1 MKRLARSNDAL
12 RRKLRA
18 LAELPLGISGSKKAG
33 LPPGSLVHVGDQKAP
48 RVQIHVTDYSP
59 QQFEEHT
66 GIEPAACAAFR
77 PSPTVTW
84 IDVVGLHEPAVVEE
98 LGAAFGLHPLTQED
112 ILNTQQRPKVEGF
125 DDYMYVVV
133 KMVDTRDGSLFVEQ
147 VSLIIGKG
155 YVLSFQER
163 PGDVFDG
170 IRERLRAAKG
180 RVRRSGADYLAY
192 ALMDAIVDNYFVL
205 LEQLGE
211 TTSDL
216 EDQVLADPQESVHKE
231 IHLLK
236 RQLATLRKA
245 AWPMREMIAALQ
257 RGESDVLAPGT
268 GVYLRDLYD
277 HSVQVLD
284 AVETLRDILSSLTD
298 IYLSSLSN
306 RMNAIMKVLTMIA
319 TIFIPLT
326 FIAGI
331 YGMNFEFMPELHWKW
346 AYPAVL
352 GVMLLVTAGML
363 CYFRR
368 KKWL

>member
-1 MKRLARSNDAL
+1 MSRRRGNDVL
-12 RRKLRA
+12 LRKLRS
-18 LAELPLGISGSKKAG
+18 LAKLPLGISGSKKAG
-33 LPPGSLVHVGDQKAP
+33 LPPGTLVHVGEQKAP
-48 RVQIHVTDYSP
+48 TVEIRVIDYNE
-59 QQFEEHT
+59 QRRDEHT
-66 GIEPAACAAFR
+66 AVEPAACAAFR
-77 PSPTVTW
+77 QSPTVTW
-84 IDVVGLHEPAVVEE
+84 IDVVGLHEPAVIEE
-98 LGAAFGLHPLTQED
+98 LGTAFGLHPLTQED
-112 ILNTQQRPKVEGF
+112 ILNTQQRPKVEAF
-125 DDYMYVVV
+125 DDYVYVVV
-133 KMVDTRDGSLFVEQ
+133 KMLDFRGGALLIEQ

-170 IRERLRAAKG
+170 IRQRLRTVKG

-192 ALMDAIVDNYFVL
+192 SLMDATVDRYFVI

-211 TTSDL
+211 TTSGL
-216 EDQVLADPQESVHKE
+216 EDQMLADPQESAYQE

-245 AWPMREMIAALQ
+245 VWPMREMTAAMQ
-257 RGESDVLAPGT
+257 RTESEVLAPST
-268 GVYLRDLYD
+268 GLYLRDLYD

-284 AVETLRDILSSLTD
+284 AVETLRDILASLTD

-306 RMNAIMKVLTMIA
+306 RMNAVMKVLTMIA

-331 YGMNFEFMPELHWKW
+331 YGMNFEFMPELQWRW
-346 AYPAVL
+346 AYPGVL
-352 GVMLLVTAGML
+352 VVMLLVTAGML
-363 CYFRR
+363 YYFRK